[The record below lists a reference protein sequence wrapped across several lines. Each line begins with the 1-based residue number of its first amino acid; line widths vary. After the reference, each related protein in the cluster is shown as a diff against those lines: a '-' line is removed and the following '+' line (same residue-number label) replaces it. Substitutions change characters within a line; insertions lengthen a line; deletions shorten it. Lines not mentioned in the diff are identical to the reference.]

1 MSNEASAASCTNLY
15 LHYDNSAA
23 VDFEYVPAAFLAHF
37 VLELDRR
44 QSHLKQLYVP
54 GILDTR
60 NEKLCLL
67 EDCPSATWK
76 RITRID
82 RVRTLQPFLKRKIAE
97 LFDESLQELKFGV
110 VYCNLLHDSW
120 AADNQVLLPFLYR
133 RQDVAWAQQY
143 LGWPLEDMGHNMRS
157 VVIAGHTQEDREKDI
172 LRHYNLTADS
182 QAFRRVAVLSQKCS
196 RCSGKPAEGQILLQ
210 CDRCRQAFYC
220 NQNCQKQHWRQGH
233 KSDCCPQPEWRDNA
247 TRSSLVAYHP

>member
-1 MSNEASAASCTNLY
+1 M
-15 LHYDNSAA
+15 
-23 VDFEYVPAAFLAHF
+23 PAAFLAHF
-37 VLELDRR
+37 VVELDRR
-44 QSHLKQLYVP
+44 QSLLKQLYVP

-67 EDCPSATWK
+67 EDCPSATWN
-76 RITRID
+76 RITCIE

-97 LFDESLQELKFGV
+97 VFDESLQELKFGV
-110 VYCNLLHDSW
+110 VYCNLLHDSC

-133 RQDVAWAQQY
+133 HQDVAWAQQY

-196 RCSGKPAEGQILLQ
+196 RCSGKPAERG
-210 CDRCRQAFYC
+210 RYC
-220 NQNCQKQHWRQGH
+220 CSATDAGKHFIAI
-233 KSDCCPQPEWRDNA
+233 KSV
-247 TRSSLVAYHP
+247 RSSTGGKGISLTVVHSRNGEAMRPGLLL

>member
-1 MSNEASAASCTNLY
+1 M
-15 LHYDNSAA
+15 
-23 VDFEYVPAAFLAHF
+23 PAAFLAHF
-37 VLELDRR
+37 VVELDRR
-44 QSHLKQLYVP
+44 QSLLKQLYVP

-67 EDCPSATWK
+67 EDCPSATWN
-76 RITRID
+76 RITCID

-97 LFDESLQELKFGV
+97 VFDESLQELKFGV
-110 VYCNLLHDSW
+110 VYCNLLHDSC

-133 RQDVAWAQQY
+133 HQDVAWAQQY

-196 RCSGKPAEGQILLQ
+196 RCSGKPAERG
-210 CDRCRQAFYC
+210 RYC
-220 NQNCQKQHWRQGH
+220 C
-233 KSDCCPQPEWRDNA
+233 SA
-247 TRSSLVAYHP
+247 TDAGKHFIAIKTVRSSTGGKGISLTVVHSRNGEAMRPGLLL

>member
-1 MSNEASAASCTNLY
+1 M
-15 LHYDNSAA
+15 
-23 VDFEYVPAAFLAHF
+23 PAAFLAHF
-37 VLELDRR
+37 VVELDRR
-44 QSHLKQLYVP
+44 QSLLKQLYVP

-67 EDCPSATWK
+67 EDCPSATWN
-76 RITRID
+76 RITCID

-97 LFDESLQELKFGV
+97 VFDESLQELKFGV
-110 VYCNLLHDSW
+110 VYCNLLHDSC

-133 RQDVAWAQQY
+133 HQDVAWAQQY

-196 RCSGKPAEGQILLQ
+196 RCSGKPAERG
-210 CDRCRQAFYC
+210 RYC
-220 NQNCQKQHWRQGH
+220 CSATDAGKHFIAI
-233 KSDCCPQPEWRDNA
+233 KSV
-247 TRSSLVAYHP
+247 RSSTGGKGISLTVVHSRNGETMRPGLLL

>member
-1 MSNEASAASCTNLY
+1 M
-15 LHYDNSAA
+15 
-23 VDFEYVPAAFLAHF
+23 DFEYVPAAFLAHF
-37 VLELDRR
+37 VVELDRR
-44 QSHLKQLYVP
+44 QSLLKQLYVP

-67 EDCPSATWK
+67 EDCSSATWN
-76 RITRID
+76 RITCID
-82 RVRTLQPFLKRKIAE
+82 RMRTLQPFLKRKIAE
-97 LFDESLQELKFGV
+97 VFDESLQELKFGV

-196 RCSGKPAEGQILLQ
+196 RCSGKPAERG
-210 CDRCRQAFYC
+210 RYC
-220 NQNCQKQHWRQGH
+220 CSATDAGKHFIAI
-233 KSDCCPQPEWRDNA
+233 KSV
-247 TRSSLVAYHP
+247 RSSTGGKGISLTVVHSRNGETMQPGLLL

>member
-1 MSNEASAASCTNLY
+1 
-15 LHYDNSAA
+15 LHYDDSAA

-37 VLELDRR
+37 VVELDRR
-44 QSHLKQLYVP
+44 QSLLKQLYVP

-67 EDCPSATWK
+67 EDCPSATWN
-76 RITRID
+76 RITCID

-110 VYCNLLHDSW
+110 VYCNLLLDSW
-120 AADNQVLLPFLYR
+120 AAEDQVLLPFLYR

-196 RCSGKPAEGQILLQ
+196 RCSGKPAERG
-210 CDRCRQAFYC
+210 RYC
-220 NQNCQKQHWRQGH
+220 C
-233 KSDCCPQPEWRDNA
+233 SA
-247 TRSSLVAYHP
+247 TDAGKHFIAIKTVRSSTGGKGISLTVVHSRNGETMRPGLLL

>member
-1 MSNEASAASCTNLY
+1 M
-15 LHYDNSAA
+15 
-23 VDFEYVPAAFLAHF
+23 PAAFLAHF
-37 VLELDRR
+37 VVELDRR
-44 QSHLKQLYVP
+44 QSLLKQLYVP

-82 RVRTLQPFLKRKIAE
+82 RVRTLQPFFERKIAE
-97 LFDESLQELKFGV
+97 LFDESLEELKVGV

-120 AADNQVLLPFLYR
+120 AAEDQVLLPFLYR

-196 RCSGKPAEGQILLQ
+196 RCSGKPAERG
-210 CDRCRQAFYC
+210 RYC
-220 NQNCQKQHWRQGH
+220 C
-233 KSDCCPQPEWRDNA
+233 SA
-247 TRSSLVAYHP
+247 TDAGKHFIAIKTVRSSTGGKGISLTVVHSRNGETMRPGLLL

>member
-1 MSNEASAASCTNLY
+1 M
-15 LHYDNSAA
+15 
-23 VDFEYVPAAFLAHF
+23 PAAFLAHF
-37 VLELDRR
+37 VVELDRR
-44 QSHLKQLYVP
+44 QSLLKQLYVP

-67 EDCPSATWK
+67 EDCPSATWN
-76 RITRID
+76 RITCID
-82 RVRTLQPFLKRKIAE
+82 RVRTLQPFLNRKIAE
-97 LFDESLQELKFGV
+97 VFDESLQELKFGV

-196 RCSGKPAEGQILLQ
+196 RCSGKPAERG
-210 CDRCRQAFYC
+210 RYC
-220 NQNCQKQHWRQGH
+220 CSATDAGKHFIAI
-233 KSDCCPQPEWRDNA
+233 KSV
-247 TRSSLVAYHP
+247 RSSTGGKGISLTVVHSRNGETMRPGLLL